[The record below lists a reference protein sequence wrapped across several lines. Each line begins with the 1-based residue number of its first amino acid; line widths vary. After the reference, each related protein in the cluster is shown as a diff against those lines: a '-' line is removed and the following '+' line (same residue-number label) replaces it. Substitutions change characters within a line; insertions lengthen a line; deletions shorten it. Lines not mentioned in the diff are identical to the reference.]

1 VERGQDSEE
10 NLSMASI
17 VEQMDAERTA
27 EEPGRRV
34 PRRGEIVEGTIAS
47 IDRDGILIDVGGKS
61 DGTVPVHEIAE
72 LMQSENPPKV
82 GDQVLAYVLASGDR
96 EGRMLLSL
104 RQGEVER
111 AWRSL
116 EQLFN
121 SGQVIEAKVTESNK
135 GGVIVDA
142 LGLRG
147 FVPISQLSGVR
158 HDATN
163 EEQTVER
170 LAAIVGQS
178 LPLKVVEINR
188 RRNRL
193 ILSERLASQER
204 RGQRKDEL
212 IAELQEG
219 EIRRGRVTSVTDFG
233 AFVDIG
239 GADGLVHLSELSW
252 TRVGRPSDVL
262 NVGDEI
268 DVMVISVDRE
278 RKKIGLSLRRTQP
291 EPWAAAAGKYQPGD
305 IVEGTITRIAA
316 FGAFARIEDGIEGL
330 IHISEL
336 GEGHIANP
344 RQAVQEGE
352 RHRMRV
358 LRVEP
363 DRRRLGLS
371 LRHVDHPEQPEE
383 QPADPYSAGN
393 YSSGSYSYGG
403 DYSRPTIGDAFGN
416 WQEQNADQADEQR

>member
-1 VERGQDSEE
+1 VDQGRIDQGQDSEE

-17 VEQMDAERTA
+17 VQQMDAERTT
-27 EEPGRRV
+27 EDSGRRI

-61 DGTVPVHEIAE
+61 DGNVPVNEIAE
-72 LMQSENPPKV
+72 LMASEDPPKV

-104 RQGEVER
+104 RQGQVER
-111 AWRSL
+111 AWRQL

-121 SGQVIEAKVTESNK
+121 SGQLIEAKVTESNR

-142 LGLRG
+142 QGLRG

-158 HDATN
+158 YEGSN
-163 EEQTVER
+163 EEQTTER
-170 LAAIVGQS
+170 LAGMVGQV

-204 RGQRKDEL
+204 RGRRKDEL

-219 EIRRGRVTSVTDFG
+219 EVRRGRVTSVTDFG

-268 DVMVISVDRE
+268 DVMVIGVDRE
-278 RKKIGLSLRRTQP
+278 RKKIALSLRRTQP
-291 EPWAAAAGKYQPGD
+291 EPWAAAAGRFHPGD

-344 RQAVQEGE
+344 RQIVQEGE

-371 LRHVDHPEQPEE
+371 LRHVDFPQEPEE
-383 QPADPYSAGN
+383 PSTGT
-393 YSSGSYSYGG
+393 YSYGG
-403 DYSRPTIGDAFGN
+403 DWSRPTIGDAFGN
-416 WQEQNADQADEQR
+416 WQDQADDQR